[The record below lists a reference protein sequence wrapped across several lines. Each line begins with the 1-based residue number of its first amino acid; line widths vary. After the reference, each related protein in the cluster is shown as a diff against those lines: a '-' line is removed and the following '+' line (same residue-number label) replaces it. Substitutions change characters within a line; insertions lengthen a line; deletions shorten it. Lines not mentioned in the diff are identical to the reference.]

1 MIRIHKKY
9 LPSNEQNIYDEL
21 YSYFLDHDINI
32 VESDGDYWLI
42 SLSKKIFNYCDD
54 IKVGLDW
61 LNLSESNSVDFYLQG
76 DNYLFCLAE
85 SFIPYGWSCLY
96 SKTRLDKNNT
106 VLLHL
111 DSHRDLMD
119 TRLSEVVTGIWKDLL
134 TNKQVKFSE
143 PQSVLASI
151 QSGAIGIGSMVTPL
165 LHDNP
170 HINIAHYNPS
180 VNGKKLFHVKPD
192 FLNEHLFECQENL
205 LCSSITNPTNK
216 QKSNYIESN
225 SLHEVVKF
233 SKDKDNILLHI
244 DMDSLNNRYNGDSD
258 WESEGA
264 YYDNDIFSQ
273 VSDIENLISLII
285 KYNLA
290 KKIRHTSIGISP
302 SFYPVEF
309 WNPVTQYLLSSLI
322 KCGIDLSELYNR
334 LYSQKTY
341 CDDILNTPPN
351 LHLEITNCNTFKK
364 QRWNIYYNRI
374 KAGKVTIVHNRERA
388 SINVQLNKSHQGLGI
403 GKYIFHLACDNSHHD
418 IIEAV
423 MRKNNLASMHSALKA
438 GFFELETKEKRSQR
452 HMVWLRK

>member
-9 LPSNEQNIYDEL
+9 LPNNEHNIYDEL
-21 YSYFLDHDINI
+21 YSYFLDHDINMI
-32 VESDGDYWLI
+32 ESDGDYWLI
-42 SLSKKIFNYCDD
+42 SLSKKPFNHCDD
-54 IKVGLDW
+54 IQIGLDW
-61 LNLSESNSVDFYLQG
+61 LSLSEFNSVDFYLQG

-96 SKTRLDKNNT
+96 SKARLDKNDT

-119 TRLSEVVTGIWKDLL
+119 TRLSEVGTGTWKDLL

-180 VNGKKLFHVKPD
+180 VSENKFHHVRPE
-192 FLNEHLFECQENL
+192 FLNDNLFGSQEVR
-205 LCSSITNPTNK
+205 LCSSITNSTNRK
-216 QKSNYIESN
+216 KTNYIESN
-225 SLHEVVKF
+225 SLYDVVEF
-233 SKDKDNILLHI
+233 AKDKENILLHI

-258 WESEGA
+258 WASEGA

-273 VSDIENLISLII
+273 ISDIDKLISLII
-285 KYNLA
+285 THDLA
-290 KKIRHTSIGISP
+290 KKVRHTSIGISP

-309 WNPVTQYLLSSLI
+309 WKPVTQYLLKSLI
-322 KCGIDLSELYNR
+322 KCGINLSELYNK
-334 LYSQKTY
+334 LYSEKSHCNT
-341 CDDILNTPPN
+341 ILNIPAN
-351 LHLEITNCNTFKK
+351 LELEIKNCNKFEK
-364 QRWNIYYNRI
+364 QWWNVYYNGV
-374 KAGKVTIVHNRERA
+374 KAGKVTIVHNGERA
-388 SINVQLNKSHQGLGI
+388 SINVQLNKTHQGLGI
-403 GKYIFHLACDNSHHD
+403 GKYIFYLACVHSHHN

-423 MRKNNLASMHSALKA
+423 MRKNNIASMNSALKA
-438 GFFELETKEKRSQR
+438 GFFELEVKEKRSQR
-452 HMVWLRK
+452 HLIWLRK

>member
-1 MIRIHKKY
+1 MI
-9 LPSNEQNIYDEL
+9 
-21 YSYFLDHDINI
+21 
-32 VESDGDYWLI
+32 ESDSDYWLI
-42 SLSKKIFNYCDD
+42 SLSKKTFNYCDN
-54 IKVGLDW
+54 IKIGLDW

-96 SKTRLDKNNT
+96 SNTRLDKNNT

-119 TRLSEVVTGIWKDLL
+119 TRLSEVVTGTWKDLL

-143 PQSVLASI
+143 PQSILASI

-180 VNGKKLFHVKPD
+180 ANGKKMFHVEPE
-192 FLNEHLFECQENL
+192 FLDDHLFENQEVR
-205 LCSSITNPTNK
+205 LCSSITNPTDIK
-216 QKSNYIESN
+216 KINYLESS
-225 SLHEVVKF
+225 SLYDVIKF

-258 WESEGA
+258 WESKGA

-273 VSDIENLISLII
+273 ISDIDKLINLIITYDLSR
-285 KYNLA
+285 KV
-290 KKIRHTSIGISP
+290 RHISIGLSP

-309 WNPVTQYLLSSLI
+309 WRPVTQYLLKSLI

-334 LYSQKTY
+334 LYSQKTD
-341 CDDILNTPPN
+341 CNNILNIHPN
-351 LHLEITNCNTFKK
+351 IDLEITSCNTFKK
-364 QRWNIYYNRI
+364 QRWNIYYNGV
-374 KAGKVTIVHNRERA
+374 KAGKVSIVHNSDRA
-388 SINVQLNKSHQGLGI
+388 SINVQLNKTHQGLGI
-403 GKYIFHLACDNSHHD
+403 GKYIFYLACENSHHN